1 MHNSKIGK
9 ITYSKSQF
17 ITTYGNS
24 KNKRLKKKTKKNKRL
39 NMLLFLKKTLWS
51 LFMDGVQLSWLE
63 PPQGGSLLFNTKF
76 PDIPRTHFT
85 DL

>member
-24 KNKRLKKKTKKNKRL
+24 KNKRLKKTKKNKRL

>member
-24 KNKRLKKKTKKNKRL
+24 KNKRLKKKKKNKRL
-39 NMLLFLKKTLWS
+39 NMFLFLKKNLWS

>member
-9 ITYSKSQF
+9 ITCSKSQF

-24 KNKRLKKKTKKNKRL
+24 KNKRLKKKKNNKRL

>member
-1 MHNSKIGK
+1 MAIAKI
-9 ITYSKSQF
+9 SV
-17 ITTYGNS
+17 
-24 KNKRLKKKTKKNKRL
+24 RKKKQKNKRL

-76 PDIPRTHFT
+76 PDIPCTHFT

>member
-24 KNKRLKKKTKKNKRL
+24 KNKRLKKKKKNKRL

>member
-24 KNKRLKKKTKKNKRL
+24 KNKRLKKKKNKNKRL

>member
-24 KNKRLKKKTKKNKRL
+24 KNKRLKKKKKKKRL

>member
-24 KNKRLKKKTKKNKRL
+24 KNKRLKKTKKTKRL